1 MRLIRIIP
9 VPAKKGHRYR
19 TNLILFLAT
28 VATVITAGYFFA
40 TDPALRYLAPN
51 INVPLTITLYALSIL
66 AIFGLHEFG
75 HKVAAWRHG
84 IPSSLP
90 YFIPGYPPSGG
101 TFGALILQDSPP
113 VNRDAL
119 FDLGISGPL
128 VGLAVT
134 IPVIILGLTYS
145 FPVSPAQNAT
155 LTTKFGVGNFGVPIL
170 FNLLQSI
177 FVNIPSN
184 YTLYIHPVAFAG
196 WLGLLVTFLN
206 TLPIA
211 QLDGGHVFRAVLSE
225 KWHRYASYAGLVV
238 LVLSGFLFFA
248 ILVFLLFMRA
258 KHPGA
263 LDDVSKLSLT
273 RKIVLIIFPVIWV
286 LAYPMMGLF
295 F

>member
-1 MRLIRIIP
+1 MIRIIP
-9 VPAKKGHRYR
+9 LPTKKGHRYR

-28 VATVITAGYFFA
+28 VVTVIVAGYLFA
-40 TDPALRYLAPN
+40 TDPALAYLAPN
-51 INVPLTITLYALSIL
+51 LNVPFTIALYTLSIL
-66 AIFGLHEFG
+66 LIFGLHEFG
-75 HKVAAWRHG
+75 HKIAAWRHG

-128 VGLAVT
+128 VGLLVT
-134 IPVIILGLTYS
+134 IPILILGLIYS
-145 FPVSPAQNAT
+145 PQYNSIQNAT
-155 LTTKFGVGNFGVPIL
+155 LVRQFGVGPFQVPIL
-170 FNLLQSI
+170 FNYLQSI
-177 FVNIPSN
+177 FV
-184 YTLYIHPVAFAG
+184 TLKPGNVGEYIHPVAFAA

-225 KWHRYASYAGLVV
+225 KWHRYASYAGLGV
-238 LVLSGFLFFA
+238 LVLSGFFFFA
-248 ILVFLLFMRA
+248 ILILILFMRT

-263 LDDVSKLSLT
+263 LDDVSKLS
-273 RKIVLIIFPVIWV
+273 RSRMIVLVVFPVIWI

-295 F
+295 L

>member
-9 VPAKKGHRYR
+9 LPAKKGHRYQ

-28 VATVITAGYFFA
+28 VTTVIIAGYLFA
-40 TDPALRYLAPN
+40 TDPALRYLSPN
-51 INVPLTITLYALSIL
+51 INVPFTIALYALSIL

-75 HKVAAWRHG
+75 HKIAAWRHG

-128 VGLAVT
+128 VGLLVT
-134 IPVIILGLTYS
+134 IPVIILGLMYS
-145 FPVSPAQNAT
+145 LPVSPVQNAT
-155 LTTKFGVGNFGVPIL
+155 LTKMGVGNFGVPIL
-170 FNLLQSI
+170 FNILQSA

-211 QLDGGHVFRAVLSE
+211 QLDGGHVFRAVLNE
-225 KWHRYASYAGLVV
+225 KWHRYASYAGLLV
-238 LVLSGFLFFA
+238 LVLSGFIAFA
-248 ILVFLLFMRA
+248 VLILILFMRA

-263 LDDVSKLSLT
+263 LDDVSKLSLS
-273 RKIVLIIFPVIWV
+273 RKIVLIIFPIIWV